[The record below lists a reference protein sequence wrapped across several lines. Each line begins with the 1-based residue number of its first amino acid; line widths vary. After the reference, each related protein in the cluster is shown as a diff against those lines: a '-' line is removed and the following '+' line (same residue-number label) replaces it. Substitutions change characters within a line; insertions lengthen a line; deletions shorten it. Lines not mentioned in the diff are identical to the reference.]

1 MKSYRAHCPA
11 KINLFLK
18 IVGKRSDGFHDLES
32 LFAFVDLADELVVE
46 LSDEFRIE
54 MSGEFA
60 GFVDQ
65 KNNLF
70 TKILDFF
77 VREFGVDQNL
87 KIKIV
92 KNIPVGSGLGG
103 GSSNAAYFIKA
114 LNEIFA
120 LNLSKSQMQEISLK
134 FGSDI
139 AFFFEDKASIV
150 TGRGEGIVNFREF
163 DPISILLIHPKISL
177 NTKDVFRNLAGR
189 FSKKIG
195 EESLLK
201 MSLEDILKLPNDL
214 ELPAIVALP
223 VIKEI
228 IDDLRNSGA
237 DFAKMSGSGSAC
249 FGVFADQKKIDS
261 VERFLSK
268 KFPEFFFISTKVYPV
283 IGV

>member
-18 IVGKRSDGFHDLES
+18 IVGKRPDGFHDLES
-32 LFAFVDLADELVVE
+32 LFAFVDLFDELFVE
-46 LSDEFRIE
+46 YSDKFQIE
-54 MSGEFA
+54 LSGEFA

-77 VREFGVDQNL
+77 VCEFGVDRNL

-114 LNEIFA
+114 LNQIFA
-120 LNLSKSQMQEISLK
+120 LNLSKNYMQEISLK

-139 AFFFEDKASIV
+139 AFFFEERASIV
-150 TGRGEGIVNFREF
+150 TGRGEVIKSFGKFE
-163 DPISILLIHPKISL
+163 PISILLIHPRISL
-177 NTKDVFRNLAGR
+177 STGDVFRNLAGR
-189 FSKKIG
+189 FSKEIG
-195 EESLLK
+195 EEFLSK
-201 MSLEDILKLPNDL
+201 MSLKDILKLPNDL
-214 ELPAIVALP
+214 EMPANSSLP

-228 IDDLRNSGA
+228 IGDLKNNGA
-237 DFAKMSGSGSAC
+237 DIAKMSGSGSAC
-249 FGVFADQKKIDS
+249 FGIFSNKITLDS
-261 VERFLSK
+261 AKNFLSVR
-268 KFPEFFFISTKVYPV
+268 FPEFFCISTRFFDK
-283 IGV
+283 I